1 MTNHSMESPQTEVA
15 YAVKLDK
22 INKRFGDVW
31 ANRDINL
38 SIPKGTIHGIVGENG
53 AGKSTLMSILFGF
66 YQADSGSI
74 AINDKTVIIK
84 HSDQAIAL
92 GIGMVH
98 QHFMLVEPLTV
109 LENIVLGAEKSRLL
123 KKSLAPARQKLE
135 AITEQYGLSVP
146 LDKPVGDLPV
156 GLQQRVEILK
166 ALYRDADILI
176 LDEPTGV
183 LTPQEADQLFDILDS
198 LRAQGKTIVIITH
211 KLREIMSITDNV
223 SVMHRGTMVAH
234 RETANTNPAELAELM
249 VGRPVLLDID
259 KQPAVPKE
267 VKLAAKH
274 VSLQDKRGVQL
285 LKDINFELR
294 AGEILGIAGVSGNG
308 QSQLLEVLAGM
319 QVATS
324 GEITLST
331 SKCHQTYPAQSLPDP
346 RTMRIIG
353 LSHIPE
359 DRLERGLIK
368 TFLMQ
373 ESGVLGYSWEEELG
387 KGLRL
392 DPDSVYDRTKTLID
406 SFDVRPNNP
415 KLKSANMSG
424 GNQQKLIIAREMHD
438 LPEIFLVG
446 QPTRGVDIG
455 AIENIYKA
463 LVKARDLGT
472 AILLVSVE
480 LDEIMALSDRI
491 MVMNEGRIIDIV
503 DAAGTNA
510 NELGLM
516 MAGEKVPS
524 NNDMNNAGSKN
535 TNSQVS
541 NTDTGI
547 GTGTTL

>member
-1 MTNHSMESPQTEVA
+1 MEAPQTEIT
-15 YAVKLDK
+15 YAIKLSK
-22 INKRFGDVW
+22 INKRFGNVW

-38 SIPKGTIHGIVGENG
+38 SIPKGTIHGIIGENG

-66 YQADSGSI
+66 YQADSGNI
-74 AINDKTVIIK
+74 TINDQTVVIK

-109 LENIVLGAEKSRLL
+109 LENIVLGAEQSRLL
-123 KKSLAPARQKLE
+123 KKSLAPARQKLA

-146 LDKPVGDLPV
+146 LDKTVGELPV

-183 LTPQEADQLFDILDS
+183 LTPQEADQLFDILGS
-198 LRAQGKTIVIITH
+198 LRKQGKTIVIITH

-234 RETANTNPAELAELM
+234 RKTANTNLAELAELM
-249 VGRPVLLDID
+249 VGRPVLLDIA
-259 KQPAVPKE
+259 KQPAVPKG
-267 VKLAAKH
+267 VKLTAKN
-274 VSLQDKRGVQL
+274 VNLQDKRGVQL

-294 AGEILGIAGVSGNG
+294 SGEILGIAGVSGNG

-319 QVATS
+319 QAATS

-331 SKCHQTYPAQSLPDP
+331 SKCNKAYPAKALPDP
-346 RTMRIIG
+346 RTMRTIG

-373 ESGVLGYSWEEELG
+373 ESGVLGYSWEDELG
-387 KGLRL
+387 EGLRL
-392 DPDSVYDRTKTLID
+392 DPKRVNARTQTLID
-406 SFDVRPNNP
+406 NFDVRPNNP

-424 GNQQKLIIAREMHD
+424 GNQQKLIIAREMYD

-491 MVMNEGRIIDIV
+491 MVMNEGRIIGIV
-503 DAAGTNA
+503 HAAETNA

-516 MAGEKVPS
+516 MSGEKIPTR
-524 NNDMNNAGSKN
+524 NAASSADGKN
-535 TNSQVS
+535 TEKSQAS
-541 NTDTGI
+541 NTGI
-547 GTGTTL
+547 TS